1 MKMRGEDGQPLES
14 IDSLSGLART
24 RPGLAL
30 AMAVFMLSLAG
41 IPPLFGFYPKL
52 LVFDAAVQADLA
64 WLAAVAVAT
73 SVIGA
78 FYYIK
83 IVKIM
88 YFDESAPAFS
98 RVREPVAGALILIT
112 ALAVSPLGYLSI
124 PYLEAWSNEAA
135 ASIAPDQSLRHS
147 PVYAHPSGH

>member
-1 MKMRGEDGQPLES
+1 
-14 IDSLSGLART
+14 
-24 RPGLAL
+24 
-30 AMAVFMLSLAG
+30 
-41 IPPLFGFYPKL
+41 
-52 LVFDAAVQADLA
+52 VFDAAVQADLA

-88 YFDESAPAFS
+88 YFDEAAPAFS
-98 RVREPVAGALILIT
+98 RVREPVAGALILLA

-124 PYLEAWSNEAA
+124 PYLEAISNEAA
-135 ASIAPDQSLRHS
+135 ASIAPQESLRHD
-147 PVYAHPSGH
+147 PVYNNPSGH